1 MSFEEVFIVGG
12 GPSLTGFDF
21 TRLGGHT
28 TIAVNHAL
36 FDDPDPDYFITMD
49 YLWLQK
55 SGIQG
60 GGNLDPANHSWFTR
74 SQAQKIFVMGLSQP
88 RLKTIDYHHYYDN
101 ELKREYDLSLFD
113 NIIIASQYG
122 GMGTHMSD
130 FHCASDSGYA
140 AIQLA
145 VAMGFKKIY
154 LLGLDFV
161 IDRSSTHY
169 RTDCRTHDL
178 EGYQEKL
185 NLFLDA
191 YIQAFVDIHAKTNIE
206 VISLSK
212 ISRLNAYI
220 PYQDIDEVL
229 K

>member
-1 MSFEEVFIVGG
+1 MA
-12 GPSLTGFDF
+12 GFDF
-21 TRLGGHT
+21 TRLCGQT

-36 FDDPDPDYFITMD
+36 FDVPSPDYFITMD

-55 SGIQG
+55 AGIQG
-60 GGNLDPANHSWFTR
+60 GGNLDHNNHTSF
-74 SQAQKIFVMGLSQP
+74 QYNPAQKIFILGLSQP
-88 RLKTIDYHHYYDN
+88 RLKTIDYHHYYDT

-113 NIIIASQYG
+113 NIIVASQYG
-122 GMGTHMSD
+122 GIGTHLSD
-130 FHCASDSGYA
+130 FHCASDSGYVA
-140 AIQLA
+140 LQLA
-145 VAMGFKKIY
+145 IAMGFKKIY
-154 LLGLDFV
+154 LLGMDFV
-161 IDRSSTHY
+161 IDRTRTHY
-169 RTDCRTHDL
+169 RADCQNCDL
-178 EGYQEKL
+178 IGYQEKL

-191 YIQAFVDIHAKTNIE
+191 YISAFVDIHAKTKQE